1 MRGALAA
8 ATGAALLVAA
18 LVALAP
24 AALLDS
30 RLATLSG
37 GHLRVVNTAGTIWN
51 GSGEL
56 VQLPAGSRE
65 PLHWRL
71 EAWPLLRG
79 EVRAA
84 IGSGTDGAP
93 SATLVYGRDHFE
105 LRGFDFS
112 LPVESLL
119 SSVTAAKLAQTVG
132 GNLQLH
138 VEHLL
143 QLGDTLDGQLT
154 LQWDDASVPGP
165 RTDTR
170 IALGTV
176 RADLSGRGA
185 ELAGPLRN
193 SGGEVE
199 IAGRLA
205 IEAKGAAT
213 LDATLRPRST
223 TRERADLVAAAL
235 ATLGT
240 PDGQGGTRVNW
251 AGSWR

>member
-1 MRGALAA
+1 MRGALALA
-8 ATGAALLVAA
+8 AGAALLIAA

-24 AALLDS
+24 AGLLDS

-37 GHLRVVNTAGTIWN
+37 GHLRVVNTAGTVWN

-56 VQLPAGSRE
+56 VQLPAGSRQ

-71 EAWPLLRG
+71 DAWPLLHG

-84 IGSGTDGAP
+84 IGSGIDGAL
-93 SATLVYGRDHFE
+93 SATLVYGHEHFE
-105 LRGFDFS
+105 LRGLDFS

-119 SSVTAAKLAQTVG
+119 RSATAAKVAQTVG
-132 GNLQLH
+132 GNLELH
-138 VEHLL
+138 VDHLL
-143 QLGDTLDGQLT
+143 QQGDTLDGQLT

-170 IALGTV
+170 IALGTL
-176 RADLSGRGA
+176 RADLSGRGP

-193 SGGEVE
+193 SGGDVE
-199 IAGRLA
+199 IDGQIA
-205 IEAKGAAT
+205 IEAGGAAT
-213 LDATLRPRST
+213 LEATVRPRST

-240 PDGQGGTRVNW
+240 PDAQGGTRVNW